1 MTKVGEVAMQR
12 EQAPSW
18 VGPLTALIVVLV
30 VAFIAVVL
38 WLTVFASGGEEES
51 HDEGAAFQVRHEVVL
66 RT

>member
-1 MTKVGEVAMQR
+1 MPNAGEVAMQR

-30 VAFIAVVL
+30 LAFIGIVL
-38 WLTVFASGGEEES
+38 WLTVFAGGEEES
-51 HDEGAAFQVRHEVVL
+51 HEEPSALVVRHEVIE